1 MTSAPRQRGEE
12 GGEGEGEG
20 RGEKEIGKKRKRQ
33 KRERE
38 SGRKR
43 RPNDG
48 IGRTGKDGGGGAQY
62 IFTYGSSYS
71 WGRS

>member
-1 MTSAPRQRGEE
+1 MTSAPRQRGE
-12 GGEGEGEG
+12 GGRE
-20 RGEKEIGKKRKRQ
+20 RGKRRERDRKKEKEAKK
-33 KRERE
+33 RE

-62 IFTYGSSYS
+62 IFTYGSYS